1 MRRAADGPLR
11 WVLFDLN
18 GTLVD
23 PAVMAQPLGDT
34 AADEDLVSAAVD
46 DAIQLA
52 MVTTL
57 TGREAAFADL
67 VRAGLRPAAAA
78 RGPRPRRRPTTRSG

>member
-1 MRRAADGPLR
+1 MTPLR

-34 AADEDLVSAAVD
+34 AADEDLVTAAVD

-57 TGREAAFADL
+57 TGARGR
-67 VRAGLRPAAAA
+67 VRRPRAGRRWPGGCGSPAATPAS
-78 RGPRPRRRPTTRSG
+78 PTTRSG